1 MYRRQLPAHYSW
13 LWKVWVNPL
22 ILNPRWQ
29 IDNLSRKLTLFSTT
43 KRSFS
48 LASKGFS
55 HLPTNWL
62 LAREDIWRKG
72 LRVGRRRTSWSSA
85 EKWINICL
93 CDEILR
99 LWPLTPQL
107 IWFQQQSTSLKLLS
121 NQKWMA
127 LNLGRSR
134 RRKDGTVTRHLPKNI
149 RILTIEKSVLEY
161 YLRIRW
167 FVMLQSEPQIRWI
180 GCSNIKWSGLMVHD
194 GPHVMP
200 SPIFD
205 WILND
210 VAFARYDSH
219 DFLWGRFR
227 AA

>member
-149 RILTIEKSVLEY
+149 RILTIEKSVFI
-161 YLRIRW
+161 RIL
-167 FVMLQSEPQIRWI
+167 FTNTMIR
-180 GCSNIKWSGLMVHD
+180 
-194 GPHVMP
+194 
-200 SPIFD
+200 
-205 WILND
+205 D
-210 VAFARYDSH
+210 VAIWAPNQMNWLLKYQLKWLDGSWWSSCDAVSNFWLDS
-219 DFLWGRFR
+219 
-227 AA
+227 